1 MLSKVVAAVFDK
13 DVSRESVAIYISIME
28 IGQIANVAISYANY
42 RALSYSSL
50 EAFFWAL
57 SLVSRSISGEEL
69 LFFGFLRYKVV
80 SVRIE

>member
-50 EAFFWAL
+50 EAFL
-57 SLVSRSISGEEL
+57 GS
-69 LFFGFLRYKVV
+69 
-80 SVRIE
+80 

>member
-28 IGQIANVAISYANY
+28 IGRIANVAISDANY

-50 EAFFWAL
+50 VAFL
-57 SLVSRSISGEEL
+57 GS
-69 LFFGFLRYKVV
+69 
-80 SVRIE
+80 